1 MSDTPAKAPKNQGEG
16 DYEAARRFDTA
27 EAAFAKSGK
36 VEDAARQAAEAL
48 EGPEGEEL
56 EAARKATGEGEPHRA
71 GD

>member
-1 MSDTPAKAPKNQGEG
+1 MSDKPANAPKNQGEG

-56 EAARKATGEGEPHRA
+56 EAARKAASKGQPRKN
-71 GD
+71 